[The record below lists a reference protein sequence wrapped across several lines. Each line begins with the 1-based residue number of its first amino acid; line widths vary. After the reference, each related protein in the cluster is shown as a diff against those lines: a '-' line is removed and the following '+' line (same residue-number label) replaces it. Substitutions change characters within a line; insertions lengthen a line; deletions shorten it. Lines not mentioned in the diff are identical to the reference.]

1 MSFVSVCVCVRASVC
16 VCFNYCYP
24 DYLELRKL
32 AFLFKIF
39 SKITNSSWGR
49 GSWTVLCKTCYLL
62 NDKMDNHLVSDSSH
76 VIFALVPE
84 NALVQII
91 VFEPLHIAKTLITH
105 A

>member
-1 MSFVSVCVCVRASVC
+1 MLYTT
-16 VCFNYCYP
+16 YC
-24 DYLELRKL
+24 
-32 AFLFKIF
+32 
-39 SKITNSSWGR
+39 
-49 GSWTVLCKTCYLL
+49 LL

-76 VIFALVPE
+76 VTFALVPD